1 MRTFHHF
8 PSCLLHSAA
17 AASLSETCLK
27 KKKKRKKR
35 DVMLGMGPGPPP
47 PHRFALRIYQPA
59 PTYVVPDHLLHP
71 EPMKRFWTGVLF
83 SLVVTEVVA
92 LQCYSCSGNNDCRET
107 ETCKEHQKMCKTTV
121 MTIINRHKITPYF
134 LKGCDVSGKPN
145 NSISHLLGH
154 RLVFLAEEHCETDL
168 CNSGVPKEIP
178 RVRDMIHVQSHRES
192 ILSCYSCTAADNTC
206 NNSSLT
212 QMNCFW
218 PQEKCVDITSLTGPE
233 EFPKDQERIKGCG
246 QLSHCQD
253 ALGFQNHKSFYMINC
268 CNSSWCNKH
277 VQDYKKAPL
286 PLNGVTCHSCE
297 GNTTHGCAPD
307 NITMVQCRGPM
318 TQCLEASGIHGIF
331 GNNSI
336 IKGCA
341 SPSWCDSPYTS
352 IYKNL
357 GSVETHCCAHN
368 LCNSWIIDGQMK
380 ASPRSQASHF
390 TLAQHTLISTG
401 FLLFMVFLLS

>member
-1 MRTFHHF
+1 MPFF
-8 PSCLLHSAA
+8 S
-17 AASLSETCLK
+17 
-27 KKKKRKKR
+27 
-35 DVMLGMGPGPPP
+35 
-47 PHRFALRIYQPA
+47 
-59 PTYVVPDHLLHP
+59 
-71 EPMKRFWTGVLF
+71 WT
-83 SLVVTEVVA
+83 
-92 LQCYSCSGNNDCRET
+92 
-107 ETCKEHQKMCKTTV
+107 
-121 MTIINRHKITPYF
+121 
-134 LKGCDVSGKPN
+134 
-145 NSISHLLGH
+145 
-154 RLVFLAEEHCETDL
+154 
-168 CNSGVPKEIP
+168 
-178 RVRDMIHVQSHRES
+178 VRDMIHVQSHRES

-218 PQEKCVDITSLTGPE
+218 PQEKCVDITSLTDPE
-233 EFPKDQERIKGCG
+233 
-246 QLSHCQD
+246 
-253 ALGFQNHKSFYMINC
+253 
-268 CNSSWCNKH
+268 
-277 VQDYKKAPL
+277 DYKKAPL

-307 NITMVQCRGPM
+307 NITTVQCRGPM
-318 TQCLEASGIHGIF
+318 TQCLEASGIHGIS

-390 TLAQHTLISTG
+390 TLAQYTLIST
-401 FLLFMVFLLS
+401 